1 MAGIISDYLEN
12 FKMKQKASILAF
24 SSQKN
29 KLEQKPI
36 KVEGI
41 SHSKF
46 VGIEHLSENQKGYSL
61 DTRKNHRTKLNK
73 SFV

>member
-1 MAGIISDYLEN
+1 MAGIISDYLDN

-29 KLEQKPI
+29 KLEHKPM

-46 VGIEHLSENQKGYSL
+46 VGVEHLS
-61 DTRKNHRTKLNK
+61 
-73 SFV
+73 